1 MLSFYMNKRAFNINY
16 PKLGKI
22 SLAEKL
28 LNVYKF
34 VNFGK

>member
-1 MLSFYMNKRAFNINY
+1 MNQRAFNINY

-22 SLAEKL
+22 SPAEKL